1 MVRHVQYQNKKGKER
16 GISHFF
22 ADDIS
27 PGDCCNHTA
36 HRENVVLR
44 STDWGMGDPIRHS
57 VYDRPLLLRFYEG
70 TKVD

>member
-1 MVRHVQYQNKKGKER
+1 MYQNKKGKKER